1 MPHPALRPYVASW
14 VGFRAALDP
23 RAVHHGLPSP
33 TLTVVLALD
42 EPLDV
47 GWLDRGERERYW
59 TCVAGLH
66 TGPAL
71 VRTHGWQHGI
81 QLALTPLGA
90 RALLGAPAAALA
102 ATMTEHAELPVG
114 LPQCLL
120 ENLAA
125 QRDWRRRHLL
135 LERHLLSVL
144 ARRHDDPAHDVRPE
158 VARAWW
164 LIACSGGR
172 ARVADVAEQVGWGR
186 RRLLEQ
192 FRAEVGV
199 GPKEAGRIVRFD
211 RSRRLLDAGIPLAEV
226 ADRAGYADQ
235 AHLSREYARLAG
247 RSPSRLRESAYHL
260 PG

>member
-14 VGFRAALDP
+14 VGFRATLDP

-33 TLTVVLALD
+33 TLTVVLAFD

-47 GWLDRGERERYW
+47 GWLDRAERGSYW

-90 RALLGAPAAALA
+90 RALLGAPAAAVA
-102 ATMTEHAELPVG
+102 DTMTEHAELPVG
-114 LPQCLL
+114 LPKGLL
-120 ENLAA
+120 ESIAA

-135 LERHLLSVL
+135 LERHLRSVL

-158 VARAWW
+158 VAHAWR
-164 LIACSGGR
+164 LIESSGGR
-172 ARVADVAEQVGWGR
+172 VRVADLGQQVGWSR

-192 FRAEVGV
+192 FRAEVGIS
-199 GPKEAGRIVRFD
+199 PKQASRIVRFD
-211 RSRRLLDAGIPLAEV
+211 RSRRLLDAGLPLVEV
-226 ADRAGYADQ
+226 AHRAGYADQ
-235 AHLSREYARLAG
+235 PHLSREYAGLAG
-247 RSPSRLRESAYHL
+247 RSPARLRESAYHL
-260 PG
+260 P